1 MQGPKLS
8 AKESTAKSKTI
19 ETFQAPAQKITPF
32 LWFDTEAEEAAN
44 YYVSIFPNSKIVSIT
59 RYGEA
64 GPRPKGTV
72 LTVLFELDGQ
82 QFVAL
87 NGGPEFKFT
96 EAVSLSVNCTS
107 QAEVDEFWR
116 KLSEGGEEGP
126 CGWLKDKYGL
136 SWQVNPSILGEML
149 SDPDPQKAKRV
160 MEAMLKMKKIDI
172 EALERAYEQ
181 E

>member
-96 EAVSLSVNCTS
+96 EAVSLLRELHKSGRSRRVLAKTQRRRRRRAVRVAERQVWSVMAS
-107 QAEVDEFWR
+107 EPQYFGRDAE
-116 KLSEGGEEGP
+116 
-126 CGWLKDKYGL
+126 
-136 SWQVNPSILGEML
+136 
-149 SDPDPQKAKRV
+149 
-160 MEAMLKMKKIDI
+160 
-172 EALERAYEQ
+172 
-181 E
+181 